1 MAPRRLTGLGELAR
15 LFAFLGV
22 VGVGGPAAHVALMH
36 DHVVR
41 RKRWMADEEF
51 ASLVGAT
58 ALIPGPNS
66 TELAIAIGQRRGG
79 WRGLLLAGASF
90 ILPAV
95 VIVGVLAALYEAY
108 GTTPTVDRLRYGVV
122 PVVVAIVGVALARL
136 TPSVTRTVLDAVAL
150 AAGIVL
156 ALAGVHELVVVVA
169 VGVALAI
176 ASLVVRPSAPVIVVV
191 ALLAAPPDFWR
202 ILGVFVQIGSVIYG
216 SGYVLLAFLDSYLVQ
231 DRGWITAQVLLDA
244 VAIGQVTPG
253 PVFSTATFV
262 GWQVAGWSGAVAAT
276 LGIFAPS
283 FGFVALLGR
292 VMRLTESSAVARA
305 FLRGVTAA
313 SIGLMVVVL
322 GRLAVEGLGDVTG
335 VAVAAVSA
343 VLLLRTRLNSAWLI
357 VAGVAFG
364 LVLG

>member
-15 LFAFLGV
+15 LFAFLGA
-22 VGVGGPAAHVALMH
+22 VGVGGPAAHIALMH

-41 RKRWMADEEF
+41 RRRWMTDEEF

-66 TELAIAIGQRRGG
+66 TEMAIAIGQRRGG
-79 WRGLLLAGASF
+79 WRGLLLAGACF

-95 VIVGVLAALYEAY
+95 VIVGVLAALYEAH

-122 PVVVAIVGVALARL
+122 PVVVAIVGVALVRL
-136 TPSVTRTVLDAVAL
+136 VPSVTRTALDAVAL
-150 AAGIVL
+150 AAGVAL

-169 VGVALAI
+169 VGVGLAI
-176 ASLVVRPSAPVIVVV
+176 ASLVVRPSTPVVVAV
-191 ALLAAPPDFWR
+191 ALLAAPPGFWR
-202 ILGVFVQIGSVIYG
+202 IVGVFAQIGSVIYG

-231 DRGWITAQVLLDA
+231 DRGWITSQVLLDA

-262 GWQVAGWSGAVAAT
+262 GWQVAGWSGAAAAT

-283 FGFVALLGR
+283 FVFVALLDR
-292 VMRLTESSAVARA
+292 VMRLTESSALARA

-313 SIGLMVVVL
+313 SIGLMIVVL
-322 GRLAVEGLGDVTG
+322 GRLAVEGLGDLAG
-335 VAVAAVSA
+335 VAVVVASA
-343 VLLLRTRLNSAWLI
+343 VLLLRTRLNSVWLI
-357 VAGVAFG
+357 AAGVAFG
-364 LVLG
+364 LAVG